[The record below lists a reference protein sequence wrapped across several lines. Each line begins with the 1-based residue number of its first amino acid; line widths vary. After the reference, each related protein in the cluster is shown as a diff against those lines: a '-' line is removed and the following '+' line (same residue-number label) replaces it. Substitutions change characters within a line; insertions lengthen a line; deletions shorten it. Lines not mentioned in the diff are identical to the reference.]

1 MYDREEVIDA
11 RRRKLFGYA
20 DTFGMTRQER
30 IDLAE
35 MILRRDVT
43 SWKDLN
49 SEQVNRLLDAFEGA
63 ALIMH
68 LLQTRA

>member
-1 MYDREEVIDA
+1 MDDREDVIDV

-20 DTFGMTRQER
+20 ATFGMSRQER

-35 MILRRDVT
+35 MMLRRDVT

-49 SEQVNRLLDAFEGA
+49 GEQVNRLLDAFEGA

-68 LLQTRA
+68 LLATRV